1 MITISYFPDSVFKLS
16 TLMELDNLDAPN
28 FLISYSLLLL
38 VVNAVTVI
46 PNLAAY

>member
-1 MITISYFPDSVFKLS
+1 MTISYFPVSDLRDSK
-16 TLMELDNLDAPN
+16 LMELDNLLAPN
-28 FLISYSLLLL
+28 LLISYSLVVL

>member
-1 MITISYFPDSVFKLS
+1 MTISYYPSSFFKLS
-16 TLMELDNLDAPN
+16 RLIELDNFVAPN
-28 FLISYSLLLL
+28 DLISASLLKL